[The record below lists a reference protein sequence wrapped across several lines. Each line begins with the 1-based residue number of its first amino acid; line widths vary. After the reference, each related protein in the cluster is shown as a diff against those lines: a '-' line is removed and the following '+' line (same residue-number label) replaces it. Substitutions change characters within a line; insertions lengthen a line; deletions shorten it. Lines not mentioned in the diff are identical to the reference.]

1 MRAIYIYSQHDYPSM
16 QAIDRIRKELG
27 ANLEEVQCLEYEDV
41 KHLYPLRALPAII
54 FLREDLQGENL
65 LDIDPETTSLRLS
78 LEAAQALEAEERNLQ
93 EYETYRLDFKMK
105 QEIETATLPLGT
117 ELVATK
123 LQEKQATATANS
135 LGAQLI
141 TTKLELAKYKNEEET
156 A

>member
-1 MRAIYIYSQHDYPSM
+1 M

-27 ANLEEVQCLEYEDV
+27 ANLEEVQCVEYEDV

-105 QEIETATLPLGT
+105 QEIETATEPLGT
-117 ELVATK
+117 ELVETK
-123 LQEKQATATANS
+123 LQERQATATANS
-135 LGAQLI
+135 LGSQLI
-141 TTKLELAKYKNEEET
+141 STKLELAKYKNEEET

>member
-1 MRAIYIYSQHDYPSM
+1 M

-27 ANLEEVQCLEYEDV
+27 ANLEEVQCAEYDDV
-41 KHLYPLRALPAII
+41 KHLYPIRALPAII

-105 QEIETATLPLGT
+105 QKIETATEPLGT

-123 LQEKQATATANS
+123 LQERQATATANS

>member
-1 MRAIYIYSQHDYPSM
+1 MRAIYIYSQHDYPSI
-16 QAIDRIRKELG
+16 QAIDLIRKELG
-27 ANLEEVQCLEYEDV
+27 ANLEEVQCVEYEDV

-93 EYETYRLDFKMK
+93 EYETFRLDFKMK
-105 QEIETATLPLGT
+105 QEIETATEPLGT

-123 LQEKQATATANS
+123 LQERQATATANS
-135 LGAQLI
+135 LCSQLI
-141 TTKLELAKYKNEEET
+141 STKLELAKYKNEEET